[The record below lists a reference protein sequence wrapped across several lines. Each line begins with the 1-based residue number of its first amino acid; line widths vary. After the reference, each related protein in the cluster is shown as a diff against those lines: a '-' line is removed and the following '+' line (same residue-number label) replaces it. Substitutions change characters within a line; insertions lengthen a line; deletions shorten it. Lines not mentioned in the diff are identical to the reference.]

1 MQEEI
6 FGPLL
11 PLRPYRDLDEA
22 IAFVNGRPRPLAL
35 YYFDSER
42 LHRAHAR

>member
-11 PLRPYRDLDEA
+11 PVIRYRRLTTALRL
-22 IAFVNGRPRPLAL
+22 IN
-35 YYFDSER
+35 ER
-42 LHRAHAR
+42 EKAAGG